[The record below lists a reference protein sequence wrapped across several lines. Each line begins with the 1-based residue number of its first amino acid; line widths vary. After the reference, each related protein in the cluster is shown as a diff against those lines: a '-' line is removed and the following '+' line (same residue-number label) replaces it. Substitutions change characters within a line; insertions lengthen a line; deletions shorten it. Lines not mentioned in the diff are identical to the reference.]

1 MKAKIENF
9 KGLESIEFE
18 LEGITEVSAK
28 NGIGK
33 TSILD
38 ALCWYFT
45 GKNIYG
51 DTKFDIIRHGTDYAS
66 VTIEL
71 EEFTLTKKVVKD
83 GNGTKTLYYKDLDEI
98 KSKDFEMVVYDHFG
112 YADSDILL
120 SAMVYEYYFTNLTM
134 EKRRKIIL
142 DTFKINE
149 DTTEIDSKK
158 AELDTIKKKIDDI
171 KVQIDAYKNVKIVE
185 STKNDIEIKKEIEKI
200 KQLIK
205 QKEFEISQLSALQNE
220 IAKISYEIET
230 NKSKID
236 TNNKMITMYNE
247 KVITLRNN
255 YKEVAKRRTDICF
268 NCEQKL
274 PDNLQKIEF
283 DKKAKELENI
293 TAEGKD
299 LAQKITEL
307 QDENKNLQDSIA
319 INENKIKTL
328 QLQLKNADVENM
340 KRLKLELEAQ
350 LEDLLKQSSNDKVVT
365 NITELVKVQKENLKE
380 LSTKKLAIES
390 EIKNLQDARIRYAE
404 KFENEVNSNF
414 DVIRFSF
421 YDSLKSGDLK
431 SACKILVNDVDYL
444 SSSDSEKIRANV
456 ELMLL
461 LRKIYNLKYFLLID
475 RGESFDD
482 DNYIKLID
490 RLKKNNINVV
500 ITKVD
505 SYNKLQINK
514 I

>member
-18 LEGITEVSAK
+18 LKGITECSAG

-33 TSILD
+33 TSVLD

-83 GNGTKTLYYKDLDEI
+83 GNRTKTLYYKDLDEI
-98 KSKDFEMVVYDHFG
+98 KSKDFDIIVNEKFG
-112 YADSDILL
+112 YADSDIML

-149 DTTEIDSKK
+149 DTSEIDSKK

-185 STKNDIEIKKEIEKI
+185 STKNDAEIKKEIDKI

-205 QKEFEISQLSALQNE
+205 QKEFEISQITALQTE
-220 IAKISYEIET
+220 IAKINYEIEA

-236 TNNKMITMYNE
+236 TNNKMIAMYND
-247 KVITLRNN
+247 KLVTLRNN

-268 NCEQKL
+268 NCKKKL

-307 QDENKNLQDSIA
+307 QNENKNLQDSIA
-319 INENKIKTL
+319 INENKLKTL
-328 QLQLKNADVENM
+328 QLQLKNADVESI

-390 EIKNLQDARIRYAE
+390 EIKQLQEIRIQLAE
-404 KFENEVNSNF
+404 AFENEVNSNF
-414 DVIRFSF
+414 DVIKFTF
-421 YDSLKSGDLK
+421 FEQLKNGDLK
-431 SACKILVNDVDYL
+431 PACKILVNDVDYL

-490 RLKKNNINVV
+490 RLRENNINVV
-500 ITKVD
+500 ITNVD
-505 SYNKLQINK
+505 NHNKLK
-514 I
+514 IKKI

>member
-18 LEGITEVSAK
+18 LEGITECSAV

-33 TSILD
+33 TSVLD

-66 VTIEL
+66 VAIEL

-120 SAMVYEYYFTNLTM
+120 SAMVYEYYFTSLTM
-134 EKRRKIIL
+134 ERRRKIIL
-142 DTFKINE
+142 DTFKMNE
-149 DTTEIDSKK
+149 DTKEIDAKK
-158 AELDTIKKKIDDI
+158 AELEAIKKKIDDI
-171 KVQIDAYKNVKIVE
+171 KVQIEAYKNVKFVDN
-185 STKNDIEIKKEIEKI
+185 SKNEVEIKREIEKI

-205 QKEFEISQLSALQNE
+205 QKEDEINEVVNLQTEIKKLSFENENNRRNISNNEQMLALLNDRL
-220 IAKISYEIET
+220 AS
-230 NKSKID
+230 
-236 TNNKMITMYNE
+236 
-247 KVITLRNN
+247 LRAS
-255 YKEVAKRRTDICF
+255 YKEVAKRKTDICF
-268 NCEQKL
+268 NCKQKL
-274 PDNLQKIEF
+274 PSGLQKIEF
-283 DKKAKELENI
+283 DKKAKELENL
-293 TAEGKD
+293 TAEGKKLID
-299 LAQKITEL
+299 EIEKIEKEIKKL
-307 QDENKNLQDSIA
+307 KDNIVL
-319 INENKIKTL
+319 NESKLKTL
-328 QLQLKNADVENM
+328 QLQIKNYDIDNN
-340 KRLKLELEAQ
+340 KRLKNELEVQ

-365 NITELVKVQKENLKE
+365 NITELVKVQNENLKE

-390 EIKNLQDARIRYAE
+390 EIKQLQDARIRYAE

-421 YDSLKSGDLK
+421 YDSLKSGDLI

-461 LRKIYNLKYFLLID
+461 LRKNYNLKYLLLID

-482 DNYIKLID
+482 DNYIKLIE

-505 SYNKLQINK
+505 NYNKLQINE

>member
-18 LEGITEVSAK
+18 LEGITEVSAG

-33 TSILD
+33 TSVLD

-83 GNGTKTLYYKDLDEI
+83 GKGTKTLYYKDLDEI
-98 KSKDFEMVVYDHFG
+98 KSKDFEKVVYDHFG

-120 SAMVYEYYFTNLTM
+120 SAMVYEYYFTSLTM
-134 EKRRKIIL
+134 ERRRKIIL
-142 DTFKINE
+142 DTFKMNE
-149 DTTEIDSKK
+149 DTKEIDAKK
-158 AELDTIKKKIDDI
+158 AELQAIKKKIDDI
-171 KVQIDAYKNVKIVE
+171 KVQIEAYKNVKFVDN
-185 STKNDIEIKKEIEKI
+185 SKNEVEIKREIEKI

-205 QKEFEISQLSALQNE
+205 QKEYEINEVANLQNE
-220 IAKISYEIET
+220 IKKLSFENENNRRNIS
-230 NKSKID
+230 
-236 TNNKMITMYNE
+236 NNEQMLALLNDRLAS
-247 KVITLRNN
+247 LRAS
-255 YKEVAKRRTDICF
+255 YKEVAKRKTDICF
-268 NCEQKL
+268 NCKQKL
-274 PDNLQKIEF
+274 PSGLQKIEF
-283 DKKAKELENI
+283 DKKANELENL
-293 TAEGKD
+293 TAEGKKLLD
-299 LAQKITEL
+299 EIEKIEKEIKKL
-307 QDENKNLQDSIA
+307 KDNIVL
-319 INENKIKTL
+319 NESKLKTL
-328 QLQLKNADVENM
+328 QLQIKNYDMDNN
-340 KRLKLELEAQ
+340 KRLKNELEVQ
-350 LEDLLKQSSNDKVVT
+350 LEDLLKQNSNDKVVT
-365 NITELVKVQKENLKE
+365 NITELVKVQNENLKE

-390 EIKNLQDARIRYAE
+390 EIKQLQDARIRYAE

-414 DVIRFSF
+414 DVIKFSF
-421 YDSLKSGDLK
+421 YDMLKSGDLI
-431 SACKILVNDVDYL
+431 SSCKILVNDVDYL

-461 LRKIYNLKYFLLID
+461 LRKNYNLKYPLLID

-490 RLKKNNINVV
+490 RLRENNINVV
-500 ITKVD
+500 ITNVD
-505 SYNKLQINK
+505 NHNKLK
-514 I
+514 IKKI

>member
-51 DTKFDIIRHGTDYAS
+51 DTKFDIIKHGSDYAS
-66 VTIEL
+66 VSL
-71 EEFTLTKKVVKD
+71 EFAEFTLTKKIVRD
-83 GNGTKTLYYKDLDEI
+83 GNSTKTLYYKDLDEI
-98 KSKDFEMVVYDHFG
+98 KSKDFDNLITEHFG
-112 YADSDILL
+112 YADTDIML

-149 DTTEIDSKK
+149 DTSEIDSKK

-185 STKNDIEIKKEIEKI
+185 NTKSAAEIKKEIDKI

-255 YKEVAKRRTDICF
+255 YKEVAKRRADICF
-268 NCEQKL
+268 NCKQTL
-274 PDNLQKIEF
+274 PEDLQKIEF

-293 TAEGKD
+293 TAEGKN
-299 LAQKITEL
+299 LSSKIAEL
-307 QDENKNLQDSIA
+307 QNENKALQDSVA
-319 INENKIKTL
+319 INENKLKTL
-328 QLQLKNADVENM
+328 QLQLKNADIENT
-340 KRLKLELEAQ
+340 KKLKNELQLQ
-350 LEDLLKQSSNDKVVT
+350 LEDMLKQTANEKTAT
-365 NITELVKVQKENLKE
+365 NIPELIKIQTENLKQ
-380 LSTKKLAIES
+380 LSTQKLAIES
-390 EIKNLQDARIRYAE
+390 ELKQLQEARIQLAE
-404 KFENEVNSNF
+404 SFENEVNSNF
-414 DVIRFSF
+414 DVIKFSF
-421 YDSLKSGDLK
+421 FEQLTNGDLK
-431 SACKILVNDVDYL
+431 PACKILVNDVDYL
-444 SSSDSEKIRANV
+444 SASDSEKIRANV

-461 LRKIYNLKYFLLID
+461 LRKNYNLKYPLLID

-482 DNYIKLID
+482 NNYIKLIE
-490 RLKKNNINVV
+490 RLKEKNINVI
-500 ITKVD
+500 ITKVSEVND
-505 SYNKLQINK
+505 LK
-514 I
+514 IEKI

>member
-1 MKAKIENF
+1 MKAQIENF
-9 KGLESIEFE
+9 KGLESIELE

-28 NGIGK
+28 NGVGK

-38 ALCWYFT
+38 ALCWFFT

-51 DTKFDIIRHGTDYAS
+51 DTKFDIIKHGSDYAS
-66 VTIEL
+66 VSLEL
-71 EEFTLTKKVVKD
+71 EEFTLTKKIVRD
-83 GNGTKTLYYKDLDEI
+83 GNSTKTLYYKDLAEI
-98 KSKDFEMVVYDHFG
+98 KSKDFDIIVNENFG

-120 SAMVYEYYFTNLTM
+120 SAMVYEYYFTSLTM
-134 EKRRKIIL
+134 ERRRKIIL
-142 DTFKINE
+142 DTFKMNE
-149 DTTEIDSKK
+149 DTKEIDAKK
-158 AELDTIKKKIDDI
+158 AELEAIKKKIDDI
-171 KVQIDAYKNVKIVE
+171 KVQIEAYKNVKFVDN
-185 STKNDIEIKKEIEKI
+185 SKNEVDIKREIEKI

-205 QKEFEISQLSALQNE
+205 QKEEEINEVVNLQTEIKKLSFENENNRRNISNNEQMLALLNDRL
-220 IAKISYEIET
+220 AS
-230 NKSKID
+230 
-236 TNNKMITMYNE
+236 
-247 KVITLRNN
+247 LRAS
-255 YKEVAKRRTDICF
+255 YKEVAKRKTDICF
-268 NCEQKL
+268 NCKQKL
-274 PDNLQKIEF
+274 PAGLQKIEF
-283 DKKAKELENI
+283 DKKAKELENL
-293 TAEGKD
+293 TAEGKKLTD
-299 LAQKITEL
+299 EIEKIEKEIKKL
-307 QDENKNLQDSIA
+307 KDNIVL
-319 INENKIKTL
+319 NESKLKTL
-328 QLQLKNADVENM
+328 QLQIKNYDIDNN
-340 KRLKLELEAQ
+340 KRLKNELEVQ

-365 NITELVKVQKENLKE
+365 NITELVKVQNENLKE

-390 EIKNLQDARIRYAE
+390 EIKQLQDARIRYAE

-421 YDSLKSGDLK
+421 YDSLKSGDLI

-461 LRKIYNLKYFLLID
+461 LRKNYNLKYLLLID
-475 RGESFDD
+475 RGECFDD

-505 SYNKLQINK
+505 NYNKLQINK

>member
-18 LEGITEVSAK
+18 LEGITECSAG

-33 TSILD
+33 TSVLD

-66 VTIEL
+66 VTIEFA
-71 EEFTLTKKVVKD
+71 EFTLTKKIVKD
-83 GNGTKTLYYKDLDEI
+83 GNSTKTLYYKGFDEI
-98 KSKDFEMVVYDHFG
+98 KSKDFDNLITEHFG
-112 YADSDILL
+112 YADTDIML

-149 DTTEIDSKK
+149 DTSEIDSKK
-158 AELDTIKKKIDDI
+158 TELDTIKKKIDDI

-185 STKNDIEIKKEIEKI
+185 STKNDVEIKKEIDKI

-205 QKEFEISQLSALQNE
+205 QKEFEISQINALQNE
-220 IAKISYEIET
+220 IAKITYEIET

-236 TNNKMITMYNE
+236 TNNKMIAMYNN
-247 KVITLRNN
+247 KLVTLRNN

-268 NCEQKL
+268 NCKQIL

-283 DKKAKELENI
+283 DKKTKELENL
-293 TAEGKD
+293 TLEGKK
-299 LAQKITEL
+299 LATEIEQL
-307 QDENKNLQDSIA
+307 QNDIKNLQDYIV
-319 INENKIKTL
+319 INENKLKTL
-328 QLQLKNADVENM
+328 QLQLKNADVENI
-340 KRLKLELEAQ
+340 KRLKAELELQ
-350 LEDLLKQSSNDKVVT
+350 LEDLLKQSSNDKVAT
-365 NITELVKVQKENLKE
+365 NIPELLKIQNENLKE
-380 LSTKKLAIES
+380 LNAQKLAIES
-390 EIKNLQDARIRYAE
+390 EIKQLQEKRIQLAE
-404 KFENEVNSNF
+404 AFENEVNSNF
-414 DVIRFSF
+414 DVIKFTF
-421 YDSLKSGDLK
+421 FEQLKNGDLK
-431 SACKILVNDVDYL
+431 PACKILVNDVDYL
-444 SSSDSEKIRANV
+444 SASDSEKIRANV

-461 LRKIYNLKYFLLID
+461 LRKNYNLKYPLLID

-482 DNYIKLID
+482 DNYIKLIE
-490 RLKKNNINVV
+490 RLKANNINVI
-500 ITKVD
+500 ITKVSEVND
-505 SYNKLQINK
+505 LK
-514 I
+514 IEKI

>member
-18 LEGITEVSAK
+18 LKGITECSAG

-33 TSILD
+33 TSVLD

-51 DTKFDIIRHGTDYAS
+51 DTKFDIIRHGADYAS

-83 GNGTKTLYYKDLDEI
+83 GNRTKTLYYKDLDEI
-98 KSKDFEMVVYDHFG
+98 KSKDFEKVVYDHFG
-112 YADSDILL
+112 YADSDIML

-149 DTTEIDSKK
+149 DTSEIDSKK

-185 STKNDIEIKKEIEKI
+185 STKNDAEIKKEIDKI

-205 QKEFEISQLSALQNE
+205 QKEFEISQITALQTE
-220 IAKISYEIET
+220 IAKINYEIEA

-236 TNNKMITMYNE
+236 TNNKMIAMYND
-247 KVITLRNN
+247 KLVTLRNN

-268 NCEQKL
+268 NCKQTL

-307 QDENKNLQDSIA
+307 QNENKNLQDSIA
-319 INENKIKTL
+319 INENKLKTL
-328 QLQLKNADVENM
+328 QLQLKNADVENI

-390 EIKNLQDARIRYAE
+390 EIKQLQEIRIQLAE
-404 KFENEVNSNF
+404 AFENEVNSNF
-414 DVIRFSF
+414 DVIKFTF
-421 YDSLKSGDLK
+421 FEQLKNGDLK
-431 SACKILVNDVDYL
+431 PACKILVNDVDYL

-461 LRKIYNLKYFLLID
+461 LRKNYNLKYPLLID

-490 RLKKNNINVV
+490 RLRENNINVV
-500 ITKVD
+500 ITNVD
-505 SYNKLQINK
+505 NHNKLK
-514 I
+514 IKKI

>member
-18 LEGITEVSAK
+18 LKGITECSAG

-33 TSILD
+33 TSVLD

-51 DTKFDIIRHGTDYAS
+51 DTKFDIIKHGSDYAS

-83 GNGTKTLYYKDLDEI
+83 GNRTKTLYYKDLDEI
-98 KSKDFEMVVYDHFG
+98 KSKDFEKVVYDHFG
-112 YADSDILL
+112 YADSDIML

-149 DTTEIDSKK
+149 DTSEIDSKK

-185 STKNDIEIKKEIEKI
+185 STKNDAEIKKEIDKI

-205 QKEFEISQLSALQNE
+205 QKEFEISQITALQTE
-220 IAKISYEIET
+220 IAKINYEIEA

-236 TNNKMITMYNE
+236 TNNKMIAMYND
-247 KVITLRNN
+247 KLVTLRNN

-268 NCEQKL
+268 NCKQTL

-307 QDENKNLQDSIA
+307 QNENKNLQDSIA
-319 INENKIKTL
+319 INENKLKTL
-328 QLQLKNADVENM
+328 QLQLKNADVENI

-390 EIKNLQDARIRYAE
+390 EIKQLQEIRIQLAE
-404 KFENEVNSNF
+404 AFENEVNSNF
-414 DVIRFSF
+414 DVIKFTF
-421 YDSLKSGDLK
+421 FEQLKNGDLK
-431 SACKILVNDVDYL
+431 PACKILVNDVDYL

-490 RLKKNNINVV
+490 RLRENNINVV
-500 ITKVD
+500 ITNVD
-505 SYNKLQINK
+505 NHNKLK
-514 I
+514 IKKI

>member
-1 MKAKIENF
+1 MKAKIEKI
-9 KGLESIEFE
+9 KGLENVE
-18 LEGITEVSAK
+18 LELDGITQITAK

-51 DTKFDIIRHGTDYAS
+51 DTKFDIIKHGSDYAS
-66 VTIEL
+66 VSL
-71 EEFTLTKKVVKD
+71 EFAEFTLTKKIVRD
-83 GNGTKTLYYKDLDEI
+83 GNSTKTLYYKDLAEI
-98 KSKDFEMVVYDHFG
+98 KSKDFDIIVNENFG
-112 YADSDILL
+112 YADSDIML

-149 DTTEIDSKK
+149 DTSEIDSKK

-185 STKNDIEIKKEIEKI
+185 STKNDAEIKKEIDKI

-205 QKEFEISQLSALQNE
+205 QKEFEISQITALQTE
-220 IAKISYEIET
+220 IAKINYEIEA

-236 TNNKMITMYNE
+236 TNNKMIAMYNE
-247 KVITLRNN
+247 KVIALRNN

-268 NCEQKL
+268 NCKQIL

-307 QDENKNLQDSIA
+307 QNENKNLQDSIA
-319 INENKIKTL
+319 INENKLKTL
-328 QLQLKNADVENM
+328 QLQLKNADVENI

-350 LEDLLKQSSNDKVVT
+350 LEDLLKQSSNDKVAT
-365 NITELVKVQKENLKE
+365 NIPELLKIQNENLKE
-380 LSTKKLAIES
+380 LNTKKLAIES
-390 EIKNLQDARIRYAE
+390 ELKQLQEKRIQLAE
-404 KFENEVNSNF
+404 AFENDVNSNL
-414 DVIRFSF
+414 DVIKFSF
-421 YDSLKSGDLK
+421 FEQLANGDLK
-431 SACKILVNDVDYL
+431 PACKILVNDVDYL

-461 LRKIYNLKYFLLID
+461 LRKNYALKYPLLID

-482 DNYIKLID
+482 DNYVKLIE
-490 RLKKNNINVV
+490 RLKENNINVI
-500 ITKVD
+500 ITKVCE
-505 SYNKLQINK
+505 INDLK
-514 I
+514 IEKI

>member
-18 LEGITEVSAK
+18 LEGITQITAK

-51 DTKFDIIRHGTDYAS
+51 DTKFDIIKHGSDYAS
-66 VTIEL
+66 VSLEL

-83 GNGTKTLYYKDLDEI
+83 GNRTKTLYYKDLDEI

-112 YADSDILL
+112 YADSDIML

-149 DTTEIDSKK
+149 DTTEIDTKK
-158 AELDTIKKKIDDI
+158 TELDTIKKKIDDI

-185 STKNDIEIKKEIEKI
+185 STKNDAEIKKEIDKI

-220 IAKISYEIET
+220 IAKINYKIEA

-236 TNNKMITMYNE
+236 TNNKMIAMYND
-247 KVITLRNN
+247 KLVTLRNN

-268 NCEQKL
+268 NCKQTL

-293 TAEGKD
+293 TAEGKK
-299 LAQKITEL
+299 LATEIEKLQNENTEL
-307 QDENKNLQDSIA
+307 QKNLQIA
-319 INENKIKTL
+319 ENKLKTL
-328 QLQLKNADVENM
+328 QLQLKNADVENI
-340 KRLKLELEAQ
+340 KRLKAELELQ
-350 LEDLLKQSSNDKVVT
+350 LEDLLKQSSNNKVAT
-365 NITELVKVQKENLKE
+365 NIPELLKIQTDNLKE
-380 LSTKKLAIES
+380 LNTKKLAIES
-390 EIKNLQDARIRYAE
+390 ELKQLQEARIKLATS
-404 KFENEVNSNF
+404 FENEVNSNF
-414 DVIRFSF
+414 DVIKFSF
-421 YDSLKSGDLK
+421 FEQLKNGDLK
-431 SACKILVNDVDYL
+431 PSCKILVNNVDYM
-444 SSSDSEKIRANV
+444 SASDSEKIRANV

-461 LRKIYNLKYFLLID
+461 LRKNYALKYPLLID

-490 RLKKNNINVV
+490 RLRENNINVV
-500 ITKVD
+500 ITNV
-505 SYNKLQINK
+505 YNHNKLQIKK

>member
-1 MKAKIENF
+1 MKAQIENF

-51 DTKFDIIRHGTDYAS
+51 DTKFDIIKHGSDYAS

-112 YADSDILL
+112 YADTDIML

-149 DTTEIDSKK
+149 DTSEIDSKK

-185 STKNDIEIKKEIEKI
+185 NTKSDAEIKKEIDKI

-205 QKEFEISQLSALQNE
+205 QKEFEISQITALQTE
-220 IAKISYEIET
+220 IAKINYEIET

-236 TNNKMITMYNE
+236 TNNKMIAMYND
-247 KVITLRNN
+247 KLVTLRNN
-255 YKEVAKRRTDICF
+255 YKEVAKRRADICF
-268 NCEQKL
+268 NCKQTL

-283 DKKAKELENI
+283 DKKAKELENL
-293 TAEGKD
+293 TLEGKK
-299 LAQKITEL
+299 LANEIEQLKSDI
-307 QDENKNLQDSIA
+307 KNLQDYIA
-319 INENKIKTL
+319 INENKLKTL
-328 QLQLKNADVENM
+328 QLQLKNADVENI
-340 KRLKLELEAQ
+340 KRLKVELELQ
-350 LEDLLKQSSNDKVVT
+350 LEDLLKQSSNDKVTT
-365 NITELVKVQKENLKE
+365 NIPELLKIQTENLKQ
-380 LSTKKLAIES
+380 LSTQKLAIES
-390 EIKNLQDARIRYAE
+390 ELKQLQEARIQLAE
-404 KFENEVNSNF
+404 SFENEVNSNF
-414 DVIRFSF
+414 DVIKFSF
-421 YDSLKSGDLK
+421 FEQLTNGDLK
-431 SACKILVNDVDYL
+431 PACKILVNDVDYL
-444 SSSDSEKIRANV
+444 SASDSEKIRANV

-461 LRKIYNLKYFLLID
+461 LRKNYNLKYPLLVD

-482 DNYIKLID
+482 NNYAKLIE
-490 RLKKNNINVV
+490 RLKEKNINVI
-500 ITKVD
+500 ITKVSEVND
-505 SYNKLQINK
+505 LK
-514 I
+514 IEKI